1 MIRIHRK
8 LTTSTN
14 NFSLLQKFPGH
25 LYNLAI
31 GYAMDSIQIPFL
43 VSLLNDWQVT
53 RHGRLVDTDWGV
65 WTFLAVGGFLTPLST
80 DNSCHGGFL
89 TPLCFCHLS

>member
-43 VSLLNDWQVT
+43 VSLLNDWQDT

-65 WTFLAVGGFLTPLST
+65 RTFLAVGGFSPL
-80 DNSCHGGFL
+80 
-89 TPLCFCHLS
+89 